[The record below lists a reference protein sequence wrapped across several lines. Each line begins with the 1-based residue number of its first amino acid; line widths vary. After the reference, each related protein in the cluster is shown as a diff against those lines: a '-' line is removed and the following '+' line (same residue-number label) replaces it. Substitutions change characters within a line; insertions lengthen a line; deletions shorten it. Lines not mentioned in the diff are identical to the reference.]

1 MDGLS
6 LIFIGFTCNKIC
18 TNVNIKFTL
27 TYLFLE
33 KIYITF
39 FNGSQDLTILM
50 MMLLQLKVVCDLFAV
65 TPRFSTLPVRECVCE
80 KVHLSSFK

>member
-1 MDGLS
+1 VGHRIEKESYS
-6 LIFIGFTCNKIC
+6 LKFQSDLRSHGRTEPAIYRLHCNKIC

-39 FNGSQDLTILM
+39 FNGSQDLTILI
-50 MMLLQLKVVCDLFAV
+50 
-65 TPRFSTLPVRECVCE
+65 
-80 KVHLSSFK
+80 